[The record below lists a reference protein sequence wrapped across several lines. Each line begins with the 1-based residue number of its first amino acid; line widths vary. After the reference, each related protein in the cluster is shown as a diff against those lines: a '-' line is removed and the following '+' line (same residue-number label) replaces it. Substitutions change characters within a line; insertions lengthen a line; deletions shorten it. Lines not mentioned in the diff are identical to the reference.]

1 VLRTTVLGPLAELT
15 PDPVSQY
22 PMIAVAPN
30 LFVVREP
37 QARTWIPVT
46 FYSLATGEKY
56 VHFGARATPKVS

>member
-1 VLRTTVLGPLAELT
+1 
-15 PDPVSQY
+15 
-22 PMIAVAPN
+22 MIAVAPD

-37 QARTWIPVT
+37 EAQTWIPVT